1 MKYVLPKLCVDCKH
15 YMWPGLGQILLTEHK
30 HKNKLGKCKLFCDTN
45 NIDYITGHN
54 KHEFAHLARLDE
66 DKCGKDAK
74 HFVEK

>member
-15 YMWPGLGQILLTEHK
+15 YMWPGLAQILLKE
-30 HKNKLGKCKLFCDTN
+30 NPNILGKCKLFCDTN

-74 HFVEK
+74 YFVEK